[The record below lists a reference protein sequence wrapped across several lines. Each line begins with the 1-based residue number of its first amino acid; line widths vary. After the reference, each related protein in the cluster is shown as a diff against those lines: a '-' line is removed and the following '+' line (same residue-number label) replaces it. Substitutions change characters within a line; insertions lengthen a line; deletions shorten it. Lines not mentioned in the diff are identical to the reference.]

1 MMVQKRLCLPP
12 QRKLSLTH
20 ELNSIKIQLEIKEKL
35 KSYDY
40 TPESLWVDPVESE
53 VGAVL
58 TLTVITALS
67 NPIHLQTCKLHM
79 GSESRIILTVGYF
92 TLIKITTHVP
102 NYLNCSSTPYLKNIS

>member
-1 MMVQKRLCLPP
+1 LPP

-20 ELNSIKIQLEIKEKL
+20 ELNSIKTQLEIKEKL

-40 TPESLWVDPVESE
+40 TPESLWIDPVESE

-67 NPIHLQTCKLHM
+67 NPIHLQTCELHM
-79 GSESRIILTVGYF
+79 GSESRIILTVSYF
-92 TLIKITTHVP
+92 TLIKITTHIP
-102 NYLNCSSTPYLKNIS
+102 HLLNCSSTPYLKNIS